1 MFYMNYQPVK
11 NSIMKKIILS
21 VTFCI
26 CMLSVFAQ
34 SEKYK
39 SAMKDKIAALDT
51 TGDMNILKDISAA
64 FERIGD
70 AEKTQWLPYYYA
82 ALSLINA
89 GNLLY
94 VANPSNVEELKKI
107 DPLAERAEQL
117 IDKADA
123 LNQNNSEI
131 YAAKKMA
138 ASLRMMVD
146 PMSRYMQYGAKAQEA
161 LETAKKLNPENPR
174 IYLLQGEDKFYT
186 PEQFGGSKTE
196 AKKLFEEALKK
207 YGSFKP
213 ASDIDPNWGKNM
225 AEYFLSQ
232 IKS

>member
-1 MFYMNYQPVK
+1 
-11 NSIMKKIILS
+11 MKKIVLS
-21 VTFCI
+21 ITLCI
-26 CMLSVFAQ
+26 GMLAVFAQ

-39 SAMKDKIAALDT
+39 SAMKEKIAVLDT
-51 TGDMNILKDISAA
+51 SRDMNALKDMSAA

-89 GNLLY
+89 GNLVY
-94 VANPSNVEELKKI
+94 IANPSNVEELKKI

-123 LNQNNSEI
+123 LSQNNSEI

-138 ASLRMMVD
+138 ATLRMMVD

-174 IYLLQGEDKFYT
+174 IYLLEGEDKFYT

-196 AKKLFEEALKK
+196 AKKLFDEALKK
-207 YGSFKP
+207 YDSFKP
-213 ASDIDPNWGKNM
+213 ASDIDPSWGKNM
-225 AEYFLSQ
+225 VEYFLNQ
-232 IKS
+232 MKS

>member
-1 MFYMNYQPVK
+1 
-11 NSIMKKIILS
+11 MKKIILAA
-21 VTFCI
+21 TFCI
-26 CMLSVFAQ
+26 CILSVFAQ

-39 SAMKDKIAALDT
+39 AAMKDKIAALDT
-51 TGDMNILKDISAA
+51 SREMSTLKDISAA

-107 DPLAERAEQL
+107 DPLAEKAEQL

-123 LNQNNSEI
+123 LSQNNSEI

-146 PMSRYMQYGAKAQEA
+146 PMNRYMQYGAKAQEA
-161 LETAKKLNPENPR
+161 LETAKKFNPENPR

-207 YGSFKP
+207 YDSFKP
-213 ASDIDPNWGKNM
+213 ASDIDPNWGKNIV
-225 AEYFLSQ
+225 EYFLNQ
-232 IKS
+232 LKS

>member
-1 MFYMNYQPVK
+1 
-11 NSIMKKIILS
+11 MKKIILAA
-21 VTFCI
+21 TFCI
-26 CMLSVFAQ
+26 CILSVFAQ
-34 SEKYK
+34 NEKYK
-39 SAMKDKIAALDT
+39 AAMKDKITALDT
-51 TGDMNILKDISAA
+51 TREMSTLKDISAA

-107 DPLAERAEQL
+107 DPLAEKAEQL

-123 LNQNNSEI
+123 LSQNNSEI

-207 YGSFKP
+207 YDSFKP
-213 ASDIDPNWGKNM
+213 ASDIDPTWGKNM
-225 AEYFLSQ
+225 VEYFLNQ
-232 IKS
+232 LKS

>member
-1 MFYMNYQPVK
+1 MTNT
-11 NSIMKKIILS
+11 IA
-21 VTFCI
+21 TFDSAKTADD
-26 CMLSVFAQ
+26 MLAS
-34 SEKYK
+34 
-39 SAMKDKIAALDT
+39 
-51 TGDMNILKDISAA
+51 SAA

-94 VANPSNVEELKKI
+94 VANPSNVEELKKL

-123 LNQNNSEI
+123 LSQNNSEI

>member
-1 MFYMNYQPVK
+1 
-11 NSIMKKIILS
+11 MKKIILS
-21 VTFCI
+21 IALGICI
-26 CMLSVFAQ
+26 LSVFAQ

-39 SAMKDKIAALDT
+39 AAMKDKIAVLDT
-51 TGDMNILKDISAA
+51 SSDLNALKDISAA

-82 ALSLINA
+82 ALSVINA

-123 LNQNNSEI
+123 LSQNNSEI

-161 LETAKKLNPENPR
+161 LETAKRLNPENPR

-207 YGSFKP
+207 YDSFKP

-225 AEYFLSQ
+225 VEYFLNQ
-232 IKS
+232 LKS

>member
-1 MFYMNYQPVK
+1 
-11 NSIMKKIILS
+11 MKKIILAA
-21 VTFCI
+21 TFCI
-26 CMLSVFAQ
+26 CILSVFAQ

-39 SAMKDKIAALDT
+39 TAMKDKIAAMDT
-51 TGDMNILKDISAA
+51 SREMNALKDISAA

-107 DPLAERAEQL
+107 DPLAEKAEQL

-123 LNQNNSEI
+123 LSQNNSEI

-186 PEQFGGSKTE
+186 PEQFGGSKSE

-207 YGSFKP
+207 YESFKP
-213 ASDIDPNWGKNM
+213 ASDIDPNWGRNM
-225 AEYFLSQ
+225 AEYFLNQ
-232 IKS
+232 FKS

>member
-1 MFYMNYQPVK
+1 
-11 NSIMKKIILS
+11 MKKIILAA
-21 VTFCI
+21 TFCI
-26 CMLSVFAQ
+26 CILSVFAQ
-34 SEKYK
+34 NEKYK
-39 SAMKDKIAALDT
+39 AAMKDKITALDT
-51 TGDMNILKDISAA
+51 TREMSTLKDISAA

-107 DPLAERAEQL
+107 DPLAEKAEQL

-123 LNQNNSEI
+123 LSQNNSEI

-196 AKKLFEEALKK
+196 AKKIFEEALKK
-207 YGSFKP
+207 YDSFKP
-213 ASDIDPNWGKNM
+213 ASDIDPTWGKNM
-225 AEYFLSQ
+225 VEYFLNQ
-232 IKS
+232 LKS

>member
-1 MFYMNYQPVK
+1 
-11 NSIMKKIILS
+11 
-21 VTFCI
+21 
-26 CMLSVFAQ
+26 VFAQ

-39 SAMKDKIAALDT
+39 SAMKEKIAVLDT
-51 TGDMNILKDISAA
+51 SRDLNALKDMSAA

-89 GNLLY
+89 GNLVY
-94 VANPSNVEELKKI
+94 IANPSNVEELKKI

-123 LNQNNSEI
+123 LSQNNSEI

-138 ASLRMMVD
+138 ATLRMMVD

-174 IYLLQGEDKFYT
+174 IYLLEGEDKFYT

-196 AKKLFEEALKK
+196 AKKLFDEALKK
-207 YGSFKP
+207 YDSFKP

-225 AEYFLSQ
+225 VEYFLNQ

>member
-1 MFYMNYQPVK
+1 
-11 NSIMKKIILS
+11 MKKIIVSITL
-21 VTFCI
+21 CI
-26 CMLSVFAQ
+26 CMFGVFAQ

-39 SAMKDKIAALDT
+39 SAMKEKIAVLDT
-51 TGDMNILKDISAA
+51 SRDLNALKDMSAA

-89 GNLLY
+89 GNLVY
-94 VANPSNVEELKKI
+94 IANPSNVEELKKI

-123 LNQNNSEI
+123 LSQNNSEI

-138 ASLRMMVD
+138 ATLRMMVD

-174 IYLLQGEDKFYT
+174 IYLLEGEDKFYT

-196 AKKLFEEALKK
+196 AKKLFDEALKK
-207 YGSFKP
+207 YDSFKP

-225 AEYFLSQ
+225 VEYFLNQ

>member
-1 MFYMNYQPVK
+1 
-11 NSIMKKIILS
+11 MKKIILS
-21 VTFCI
+21 MALGI

-39 SAMKDKIAALDT
+39 AAMKDKIAALDSSS
-51 TGDMNILKDISAA
+51 DMNTLKDISAA

-82 ALSLINA
+82 ALSVINA

-94 VANPSNVEELKKI
+94 IANPSNVEELKKI

-117 IDKADA
+117 IDKANA
-123 LNQNNSEI
+123 LSQNNSEI

-207 YGSFKP
+207 YDSFKP

-225 AEYFLSQ
+225 VEYFLNQ
-232 IKS
+232 LKS

>member
-1 MFYMNYQPVK
+1 
-11 NSIMKKIILS
+11 MKKIVLS
-21 VTFCI
+21 ITLCI
-26 CMLSVFAQ
+26 CMFAVFAQ

-39 SAMKDKIAALDT
+39 SAMKEKIAVLDT
-51 TGDMNILKDISAA
+51 SRDMNALKDMSAA

-89 GNLLY
+89 GNLVY
-94 VANPSNVEELKKI
+94 IANPSNVEELKKI
-107 DPLAERAEQL
+107 DPLAEKAEQL
-117 IDKADA
+117 IEKADA
-123 LNQNNSEI
+123 LSQNNSEI

-138 ASLRMMVD
+138 ATLRMMVD

-161 LETAKKLNPENPR
+161 LETARKLNPENPR
-174 IYLLQGEDKFYT
+174 IYLLEGEDKFYT

-196 AKKLFEEALKK
+196 AKKLFDEALKK
-207 YGSFKP
+207 YDSFKP

-225 AEYFLSQ
+225 VEYFLNQ

>member
-1 MFYMNYQPVK
+1 
-11 NSIMKKIILS
+11 MKKFTLL

-26 CMLSVFAQ
+26 CIVTVFAQ
-34 SEKYK
+34 SEKYT
-39 SAMKDKIAALDT
+39 SAMKEKIALLDSSKDVNT
-51 TGDMNILKDISAA
+51 LKDISAA

-89 GNLLY
+89 GNFIY
-94 VANPSNVEELKKI
+94 VNNPSNAEELQKI

-138 ASLRMMVD
+138 ATLRMMVD
-146 PMSRYMQYGAKAQEA
+146 PMNRYMQYGAKAQQA
-161 LETAKKLNPENPR
+161 LETAKQLNPGNPR
-174 IYLLQGEDKFYT
+174 IYLLEGEDKFFT
-186 PEQFGGSKTE
+186 PEQYGGSKTE
-196 AKKLFEEALKK
+196 AKKLFEEALQK
-207 YGSFKP
+207 YDSFRP
-213 ASDIDPNWGKNM
+213 ASDIDPNWGRDTV
-225 AEYFLSQ
+225 EYFLNQ
-232 IKS
+232 LKS

>member
-1 MFYMNYQPVK
+1 
-11 NSIMKKIILS
+11 MKKIILS
-21 VTFCI
+21 ITFLVCVVA
-26 CMLSVFAQ
+26 VFAQ

-39 SAMKDKIAALDT
+39 TAMKDKIAALDSSK
-51 TGDMNILKDISAA
+51 DMNALKDLSAA

-70 AEKTQWLPYYYA
+70 AEKTQWLPYYYSA
-82 ALSLINA
+82 ICLINA
-89 GNLLY
+89 GNMLY

-107 DPLAERAEQL
+107 DPLADKAEQM

-138 ASLRMMVD
+138 ATLRMMVD
-146 PMSRYMQYGAKAQEA
+146 PMSRYMQYGSKAQQA
-161 LETAKKLNPENPR
+161 LETAKQLNPENPR
-174 IYLLQGEDKFYT
+174 VYLLQGEDKFYT

-207 YGSFKP
+207 FESFKP
-213 ASDIDPNWGKNM
+213 ASDIDPNWGKNIT
-225 AEYFLSQ
+225 EYFLSQ
-232 IKS
+232 VKS